1 MLAMSVEEAFELLCQ
16 DTLDSS
22 VEEVLRRDDDGQI
35 TVAMQSL
42 LRGVAAL
49 EAVREAAEE
58 YLNDLD
64 VEGVS
69 TTAYLAA
76 AVAAAN
82 PEATD
87 E

>member
-1 MLAMSVEEAFELLCQ
+1 VSDRVTVLERIEEH
-16 DTLDSS
+16 
-22 VEEVLRRDDDGQI
+22 LRRLD
-35 TVAMQSL
+35 A
-42 LRGVAAL
+42 RVAAL

-82 PEATD
+82 PEAKKP
-87 E
+87 